1 MHLVIDDNSETDDYM
16 DDAPAETNAVDNGIE
31 YEVQLDQQGMSIAD
45 ALRIHHPSSD
55 FFV

>member
-1 MHLVIDDNSETDDYM
+1 LHLVIDDNSETDDYM